1 MRERV
6 RAATFIARANCRHVE
21 RFLMSRLASKKRIG
35 DLSGGCKIARL
46 YGFLRVPQGEVRI
59 SDSGHLGA

>member
-1 MRERV
+1 
-6 RAATFIARANCRHVE
+6 
-21 RFLMSRLASKKRIG
+21 MSRLASKKRIG